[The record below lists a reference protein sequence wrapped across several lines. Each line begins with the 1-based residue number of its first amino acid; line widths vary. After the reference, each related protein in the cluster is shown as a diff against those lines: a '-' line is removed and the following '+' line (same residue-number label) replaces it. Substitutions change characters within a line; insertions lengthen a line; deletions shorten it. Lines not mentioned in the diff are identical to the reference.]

1 MSYVHENEDGAP
13 MNAAAIDTHDPVI
26 ADGKMMV
33 MDHADEDPLPFT
45 DLPTPPLPACWCCNS
60 YNGDYCTKEWNNME
74 KPAWWRETARD
85 ENEVCDDFDWDG
97 RFEDDECP

>member
-1 MSYVHENEDGAP
+1 MSYVYENEDGVP

-74 KPAWWRETARD
+74 KPAWWRETARG